1 MKFRVMTVALA
12 ASLSAACS
20 GGSSTGGLDAE
31 QTYSIALTQAQEVP
45 TPKVTNATGIAQIV
59 VLPGEIDYTIDVA
72 NINAVTMAHI
82 HNGAPGV
89 AGPIVVTLFQSS
101 TPTGPISSKLA
112 AGTITQ
118 ASLGTATTLESLKAL
133 LLSGNA
139 YINVHTTGNPAGEI
153 RGQIK

>member
-1 MKFRVMTVALA
+1 MQLNRMTIALA
-12 ASLSAACS
+12 VAVTASCG

-31 QTYSIALTQAQEVP
+31 QTYTIALTQGQVVP
-45 TPKVTNATGIAQIV
+45 APRQTNATGFAQIV
-59 VLPGEIDYTIDVA
+59 VLPAEIDYTVDVA

-82 HNGAPGV
+82 RSGAPGI
-89 AGPIVVTLFQSS
+89 AGPIVVTLFQTS
-101 TPTGPISSKLA
+101 TPTGVISSKLA

-118 ASLGTATTLESLKAL
+118 ASLGTTTTLESLKAL

-139 YINVHTTGNPAGEI
+139 YITVHTTGNPAGEI